1 MSRAILFPT
10 IQVLIMGLAF
20 KDLIQFRPLELPLS
34 LMVQAG
40 GLMIEATDQSNAKRV
55 EVDLDS
61 HLLREFLC
69 FAFASHSPASIFR
82 DMPPRTLASHH
93 PGE

>member
-10 IQVLIMGLAF
+10 IRVRIMGLAF

-40 GLMIEATDQSNAKRV
+40 GLMIEATDQSNAKRAEERRSRFGFSPSTRV
-55 EVDLDS
+55 FVF
-61 HLLREFLC
+61 RLC
-69 FAFASHSPASIFR
+69 QP
-82 DMPPRTLASHH
+82 L
-93 PGE
+93 PGINL